1 MNAESQLTMNIFLLQ
16 IDTGKVTIEGCLS
29 EDYYKVRE
37 LLYEQYAII

>member
-1 MNAESQLTMNIFLLQ
+1 MNAESQLTMNILLQ